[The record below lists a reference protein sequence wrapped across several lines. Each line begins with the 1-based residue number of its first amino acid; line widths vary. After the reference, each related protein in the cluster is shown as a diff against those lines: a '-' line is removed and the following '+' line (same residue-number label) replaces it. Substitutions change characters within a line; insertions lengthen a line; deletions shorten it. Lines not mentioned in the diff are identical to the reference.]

1 MSRHGGTGIFTK
13 TVNLLRKW
21 RRHCTDDCGVA
32 MLEYALLLASL
43 VVLLGAFAPGSH
55 IYQVLN
61 NDMQLRLWLISMP
74 IL

>member
-1 MSRHGGTGIFTK
+1 MFRRNETGIFTK
-13 TVNLLRKW
+13 TVSLLRKW
-21 RRHCTDDCGVA
+21 RRHCAGDCGVA

-43 VVLLGAFAPGSH
+43 VILLGAFAPGSH
-55 IYQVLN
+55 IYQVLS